1 MSGLFGTLN
10 VGKRGINTAQT
21 TIDVTSHNISNANT
35 EGFSRQRTK
44 IEASRP
50 MSSINCSAQIGTG
63 AQVSAIERVRD
74 GFLDFQVRGE
84 TSTLGKNTVRSN
96 FLSEVET
103 VFNEPSDTGISTL
116 MGKFFDAYQELSKKA
131 NSSNARTVAVQQTV
145 ALTDAINHT
154 YTKLNEL
161 GTNAQD
167 LLKNNVTD
175 INSMLDQ
182 VNVLNKEIKTVA
194 TSGQT
199 PNDLMDKRDLL
210 VDQLSSKFNLST
222 SKGEFESI
230 DLRPIDSNG
239 MKYPNLVNSN
249 PDTQSARLSYV
260 TQIEQDKN
268 FPNVSVITYYKLG
281 DMSNSDNKQT
291 LRVADLSEQQKAE
304 INSGRVLWADESGR
318 VTRADGYPV
327 KDNEIINASELVQ
340 FEPSSGEVSGNISI
354 QKDVEE
360 YKTSLNKLA
369 KSIAFTVNTVH
380 SGMTAPMPIN
390 GEPER
395 DYMPMFVNKDVA
407 IYDRNHNLSNLDD
420 TLKNEQDITAANIT
434 INQEILNDVMKI
446 KTKANDNSYG
456 YAADNTIDGE
466 ADGSRALAIASLR
479 DTIIRVQDFGTV
491 ITSRDDITAINNGM
505 KIENDPSGM
514 KMNSYYK
521 DIIDKLGV
529 QSQES
534 ARQVTNQESMVSSLE
549 NTKAAVSGVSLDEEM
564 SNLIQFQHA
573 YQANAKIIS
582 TIDDLL
588 DVVING
594 LKK

>member
-10 VGKRGINTAQT
+10 IGKRGINTAQT

-35 EGFSRQRTK
+35 EGYSRQRAK

-50 MSSINCSAQIGTG
+50 MSSVNCSAQIGTG
-63 AQVSAIERVRD
+63 SQVSAIERVRD
-74 GFLDFQVRGE
+74 GFLDFQVRAE
-84 TSTLGKNTVRSN
+84 TSTLGENTVRSN

-116 MGKFFDAYQELSKKA
+116 MGKFFDSYQELSKKA

-154 YTKLNEL
+154 YTKLDEL
-161 GTNAQD
+161 GKNAQD

-175 INSMLDQ
+175 INSMLNQ
-182 VNVLNKEIKTVA
+182 VNVLNKEIKVVS

-210 VDQLSSKFNLST
+210 LDQLSSKFNLT
-222 SKGEFESI
+222 TDRGEFEAL
-230 DLRPIDSNG
+230 DVRPVDSNG

-249 PDTQSARLSYV
+249 PDTQSARFSYV
-260 TQIEQDKN
+260 TKIETDKN

-281 DMSNSDNKQT
+281 DMSSSDNKQT
-291 LRVADLSEQQKAE
+291 VRVADMTDKQKEELS
-304 INSGRVLWADESGR
+304 SGRVLWADESGQ
-318 VTRADGYPV
+318 VTKADGYPV
-327 KDNEIINASELVQ
+327 KDNEVINASELVQ
-340 FEPSSGEVSGNISI
+340 FEPSSGEVAGNISL

-380 SGMTAPMPIN
+380 SGMTNPTSTS
-390 GEPER
+390 GEPAK
-395 DYMPMFVNKDVA
+395 DYMPMFVNKSVA
-407 IYDRNHNLSNLDD
+407 TYDSNHNLINLDD
-420 TLKNEQDITAANIT
+420 TLNNEQEITAENIT
-434 INQEILNDVMKI
+434 INEEILNDVMKI
-446 KTKANDNSYG
+446 KTKANDNSYA
-456 YAADNTIDGE
+456 YASENTVNGE

-479 DTIIRVQDFGTV
+479 DTIVRVQDFGTV
-491 ITSRDDITAINNGM
+491 INSREDLTATNNGM
-505 KIENDPSGM
+505 KIESDQSGM
-514 KMNSYYK
+514 KMSAYYK

-549 NTKAAVSGVSLDEEM
+549 NSKAAVSGVSLDEEM